1 MKFRNR
7 DCMTTRVD
15 YVASVDSAVCGKHAV
30 SNFRASFGELTVLVC
45 IDVHLCRQESFL
57 PEHFIPPQEVAS
69 LSQQRRIATAHS

>member
-45 IDVHLCRQESFL
+45 IDVRLCRQESFL
-57 PEHFIPPQEVAS
+57 P
-69 LSQQRRIATAHS
+69 